1 MTTKDDLLFV
11 REYEYLKRQ
20 RERELDRIREA
31 VGVHSPAFD
40 KIMVTGG
47 PERDRM
53 AEHAVRVDE
62 AVKKFNDAII
72 ADRDRYLRICDD
84 IYRLP
89 PREMEII
96 RLRYQDGHSWKWIR
110 RNLHY
115 EKSQAYRIHAR
126 ALRLLA
132 EMQG

>member
-1 MTTKDDLLFV
+1 MTTKEDLQFV
-11 REYEYLKRQ
+11 RQYEYLKRQ

-31 VGVHSPAFD
+31 VDVHSPQFD
-40 KIMVTGG
+40 KILASGG

-62 AVKKFNDAII
+62 ALKRFNDATIV
-72 ADRDRYLRICDD
+72 DHERYLRICAD
-84 IYRLP
+84 IYSLP
-89 PREMEII
+89 PREMEVI

-115 EKSQAYRIHAR
+115 EKSQVYRIHAR

-132 EMQG
+132 EM